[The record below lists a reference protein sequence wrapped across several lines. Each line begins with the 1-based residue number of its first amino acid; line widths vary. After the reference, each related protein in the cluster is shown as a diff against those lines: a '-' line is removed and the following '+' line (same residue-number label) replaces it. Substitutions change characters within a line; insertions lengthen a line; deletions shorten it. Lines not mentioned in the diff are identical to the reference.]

1 MAPCPS
7 GVLLWTWVFVGCRF
21 CFSSPYFSAPR
32 YPRLISC
39 TSCPGPKISHFSDPF
54 YWRVGL
60 EIKIWA
66 LGVRSVFNIL
76 FLFIDYPT
84 PTLSVSSTNSRSS
97 SAFPPI
103 VPRVRNSV
111 RTLKCLFNASQ
122 KRTLCNREKVFCV
135 VSMEQQAFKKEPSF
149 PDLILPSMGFLTVF
163 LDLI

>member
-97 SAFPPI
+97 SAFPPSR
-103 VPRVRNSV
+103 PLRPEQ
-111 RTLKCLFNASQ
+111 CLHSQ
-122 KRTLCNREKVFCV
+122 MYVQCIAEANREKVFCV
-135 VSMEQQAFKKEPSF
+135 VSMEQQAFEKEPSF

>member
-21 CFSSPYFSAPR
+21 CFLSLYFSALR
-32 YPRLISC
+32 CSRLISC

-97 SAFPPI
+97 SAFPPSRPLRPKQCLHSQMYVQCI
-103 VPRVRNSV
+103 TEANSV
-111 RTLKCLFNASQ
+111 QQRESILCCLDGAASLRERTQLS
-122 KRTLCNREKVFCV
+122 
-135 VSMEQQAFKKEPSF
+135 
-149 PDLILPSMGFLTVF
+149 
-163 LDLI
+163 